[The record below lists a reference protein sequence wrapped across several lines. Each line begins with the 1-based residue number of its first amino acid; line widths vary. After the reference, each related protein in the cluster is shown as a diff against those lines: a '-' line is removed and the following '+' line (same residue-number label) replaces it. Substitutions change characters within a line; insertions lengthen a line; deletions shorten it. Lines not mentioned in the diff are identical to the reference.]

1 MVAATPLDPGGGRN
15 MRSMVVCSASRQL
28 LVGQVGQIGQALRDE
43 EQDAEGE
50 PLGAGGFFAEEH
62 GEGPLGQ
69 RYFLPSSLFRLA
81 AGSVDAIT
89 A

>member
-1 MVAATPLDPGGGRN
+1 VQGFA
-15 MRSMVVCSASRQL
+15 QL

-50 PLGAGGFFAEEH
+50 PLGAGGLSPKSTVRA
-62 GEGPLGQ
+62 
-69 RYFLPSSLFRLA
+69 RWASVTFLPSSLFRLA